1 MNNQTMTFT
10 PEQLRKQAQEML
22 RQAEQLEKTGVT
34 KDAIR
39 KDMVP
44 ALRELM
50 QAKHRAQKAVDELV
64 DCVAELETKVGKFEK
79 LFLPPYLQTGIV
91 S

>member
-50 QAKHRAQKAVDELV
+50 QAKHRAQKAVDQLV

-79 LFLPPYLQTGIV
+79 LVQEVLR
-91 S
+91 

>member
-39 KDMVP
+39 RDMVP
-44 ALRELM
+44 ALREQM

-79 LFLPPYLQTGIV
+79 LVQEVLR
-91 S
+91 

>member
-22 RQAEQLEKTGVT
+22 RQAEQLEKSGVT

-39 KDMVP
+39 RDMVP

-64 DCVAELETKVGKFEK
+64 DCVVELETKVGKFEK
-79 LFLPPYLQTGIV
+79 LVQGVLR
-91 S
+91 

>member
-39 KDMVP
+39 RDMVP

-79 LFLPPYLQTGIV
+79 LVQEALR
-91 S
+91 

>member
-1 MNNQTMTFT
+1 MNNRTTT
-10 PEQLRKQAQEML
+10 VSPEQLRRQAQEML
-22 RQAEQLEKTGVT
+22 RQAEQLEKSGVT

-39 KDMVP
+39 RDMVP

-64 DCVAELETKVGKFEK
+64 D
-79 LFLPPYLQTGIV
+79 
-91 S
+91 

>member
-64 DCVAELETKVGKFEK
+64 DCVAELETRAGKFEK
-79 LFLPPYLQTGIV
+79 LVQEVLR
-91 S
+91 

>member
-39 KDMVP
+39 RDMVP

-50 QAKHRAQKAVDELV
+50 QAKHRVQKQWMSWWIVWRSWKPK
-64 DCVAELETKVGKFEK
+64 LESLKSWCRR
-79 LFLPPYLQTGIV
+79 YCADA
-91 S
+91 

>member
-10 PEQLRKQAQEML
+10 PEQLRKKAQEML
-22 RQAEQLEKTGVT
+22 RQAEQLEKSGVT

-39 KDMVP
+39 RDMVP

-79 LFLPPYLQTGIV
+79 LVQGVLR
-91 S
+91 

>member
-79 LFLPPYLQTGIV
+79 LVQEVLC
-91 S
+91 

>member
-39 KDMVP
+39 RDMVP

-64 DCVAELETKVGKFEK
+64 DCVAELETRVGKFEK
-79 LFLPPYLQTGIV
+79 LLQEV
-91 S
+91 LR

>member
-39 KDMVP
+39 RDIVP

-79 LFLPPYLQTGIV
+79 LVQEVLR
-91 S
+91 

>member
-79 LFLPPYLQTGIV
+79 LVQEVLR
-91 S
+91 

>member
-39 KDMVP
+39 KDTLPGTYV
-44 ALRELM
+44 ALSGGPDIKFYNRG
-50 QAKHRAQKAVDELV
+50 LV
-64 DCVAELETKVGKFEK
+64 SLFVRVA
-79 LFLPPYLQTGIV
+79 
-91 S
+91 

>member
-39 KDMVP
+39 RDMVP

-50 QAKHRAQKAVDELV
+50 QAKHRVQKAVDELV
-64 DCVAELETKVGKFEK
+64 DCVAELETKVGKFEE
-79 LFLPPYLQTGIV
+79 LVQEVLR
-91 S
+91 

>member
-39 KDMVP
+39 RDMVP

-64 DCVAELETKVGKFEK
+64 DCVAELETKESLKNWCRR
-79 LFLPPYLQTGIV
+79 YCADA
-91 S
+91 

>member
-1 MNNQTMTFT
+1 MLNNW
-10 PEQLRKQAQEML
+10 K
-22 RQAEQLEKTGVT
+22 KTGVT

-39 KDMVP
+39 RDVVP

-50 QAKHRAQKAVDELV
+50 QAKHRAQKAVDDLV

-79 LFLPPYLQTGIV
+79 LVQEVLR
-91 S
+91 

>member
-22 RQAEQLEKTGVT
+22 RQAEQLGKTGIT

-39 KDMVP
+39 RDMVP

-64 DCVAELETKVGKFEK
+64 DCVAELEIKVGKFEK
-79 LFLPPYLQTGIV
+79 LVQEVLR
-91 S
+91 

>member
-39 KDMVP
+39 RDMVQ

-64 DCVAELETKVGKFEK
+64 DCVAELETRVGKFEK
-79 LFLPPYLQTGIV
+79 LVQEVLR
-91 S
+91 

>member
-10 PEQLRKQAQEML
+10 HEQLRKQAQEML

-39 KDMVP
+39 RDMVP

-79 LFLPPYLQTGIV
+79 LVQEVLR
-91 S
+91 

>member
-39 KDMVP
+39 RDMVP

-64 DCVAELETKVGKFEK
+64 DCVAELETRVGKFEK
-79 LFLPPYLQTGIV
+79 LVQEVLH
-91 S
+91 

>member
-39 KDMVP
+39 RDMVP

-64 DCVAELETKVGKFEK
+64 DCVAELETRVGKSEK
-79 LFLPPYLQTGIV
+79 LVQEVLR
-91 S
+91 

>member
-1 MNNQTMTFT
+1 MTFT
-10 PEQLRKQAQEML
+10 SEQLRKQAQEML

-39 KDMVP
+39 RDMVL

-79 LFLPPYLQTGIV
+79 LVQEVLR
-91 S
+91 

>member
-64 DCVAELETKVGKFEK
+64 DCVAELETKVGKF
-79 LFLPPYLQTGIV
+79 
-91 S
+91 

>member
-39 KDMVP
+39 RDMVP

-64 DCVAELETKVGKFEK
+64 DCVAELETKVAKFEK
-79 LFLPPYLQTGIV
+79 LVQEVLR
-91 S
+91 

>member
-39 KDMVP
+39 RDMVP
-44 ALRELM
+44 AFRELM

-79 LFLPPYLQTGIV
+79 LVQEVLR
-91 S
+91 

>member
-1 MNNQTMTFT
+1 MTFT

-22 RQAEQLEKTGVT
+22 RQAEQLEKSGVT

-39 KDMVP
+39 RDMVP

-64 DCVAELETKVGKFEK
+64 DCVVELETKVGKFEK
-79 LFLPPYLQTGIV
+79 LVQGVLR
-91 S
+91 

>member
-39 KDMVP
+39 RDMVP
-44 ALRELM
+44 ALRELKQWM
-50 QAKHRAQKAVDELV
+50 SGWIVWQSWKPELV
-64 DCVAELETKVGKFEK
+64 SLKNWCRRYCADA
-79 LFLPPYLQTGIV
+79 
-91 S
+91 

>member
-64 DCVAELETKVGKFEK
+64 DCVAELETKVGRFEK
-79 LFLPPYLQTGIV
+79 LVQEVLR
-91 S
+91 

>member
-1 MNNQTMTFT
+1 MNKQTMTFT

-39 KDMVP
+39 RDMVP

-50 QAKHRAQKAVDELV
+50 QAKHRAQKAVDEMV

-79 LFLPPYLQTGIV
+79 LVQEVL
-91 S
+91 

>member
-22 RQAEQLEKTGVT
+22 RQAEQLEKSGVT

-39 KDMVP
+39 RDMVP
-44 ALRELM
+44 VLRELM

-79 LFLPPYLQTGIV
+79 LVQEVLR
-91 S
+91 

>member
-39 KDMVP
+39 RDMVP

-79 LFLPPYLQTGIV
+79 LVQKVLR
-91 S
+91 

>member
-22 RQAEQLEKTGVT
+22 RQAEQLEKKGVT

-39 KDMVP
+39 RDMVP
-44 ALRELM
+44 AIRELM

-64 DCVAELETKVGKFEK
+64 DCVAELETKVGRFEK
-79 LFLPPYLQTGIV
+79 LVQEVLR
-91 S
+91 

>member
-39 KDMVP
+39 RDMVS

-79 LFLPPYLQTGIV
+79 LVQEVLR
-91 S
+91 

>member
-10 PEQLRKQAQEML
+10 PEQLRKQAQDML

-39 KDMVP
+39 RDMVP

-64 DCVAELETKVGKFEK
+64 DCVAELETRVGKFEK
-79 LFLPPYLQTGIV
+79 LVQEVLR
-91 S
+91 

>member
-39 KDMVP
+39 RFMVP

-64 DCVAELETKVGKFEK
+64 DCVAELETKVGKFEQMVQEV
-79 LFLPPYLQTGIV
+79 LR
-91 S
+91 